1 MEQFTREE
9 ARDHTDRMRH
19 HLDAGWQMF
28 IEAYQRRA
36 DLALGYPSWEAY
48 CNNELGDIRPKLPVN
63 MRRDA
68 VESMT
73 EGQMSNRAQGAV
85 LGVDAETIR
94 RDQQATAANAA
105 VGRTVLGL
113 DGKVRPVKK
122 KEKQPPETPLES
134 LRKWEKVEQII
145 ADTADEAAGIATEP
159 TNQRPPDLGFFCH
172 AIEEALDELARW
184 DLPDEIIHRLAAS
197 GVKINNLTATRQPQG
212 LRIVK

>member
-73 EGQMSNRAQGAV
+73 TAQMPTRAQAAV
-85 LGVDAETIR
+85 LGVS
-94 RDQQATAANAA
+94 Q
-105 VGRTVLGL
+105 RTVVNDQSVEQSCSTEREVVTR
-113 DGKVRPVKK
+113 DGKVRPVRK

-159 TNQRPPDLGFFCH
+159 TNQRPPDLSFFCH

-197 GVKINNLTATRQPQG
+197 GVKINNLTATEQPQG